1 MSGAAGARRSTPA
14 DVDETPNHQSGGGS
28 DTLPPPIASGLQGVC
43 PRCGAKTL
51 FRSYLAFADTCSNC
65 GLDFRD
71 FNVGDG
77 PVVFL
82 TLGIGTIVTILAL
95 VVELAFEPGLWVHVL
110 LWLPLT
116 LIMTVLSLRIAKGW
130 LLALEFRNKAREGRI
145 RTDD

>member
-1 MSGAAGARRSTPA
+1 MPDPS
-14 DVDETPNHQSGGGS
+14 DLSGGGS
-28 DTLPPPIASGLQGVC
+28 DPLPPPIASGLQGVC
-43 PRCGAKTL
+43 PRCGAQTL
-51 FRSYLAFADTCSNC
+51 FRSYLAYADTCSNC

-95 VVELAFEPGLWVHVL
+95 IVELKYEPSFLLHAL

-116 LIMTVLSLRIAKGW
+116 LVLTVLTLRVAKGW
-130 LLALEFRNKAREGRI
+130 LIALEFRNKAREGRI
-145 RTDD
+145 RADD

>member
-1 MSGAAGARRSTPA
+1 MTEQSNTPA
-14 DVDETPNHQSGGGS
+14 GGGG
-28 DTLPPPIASGLQGVC
+28 DQLPPPIASGLQGVC
-43 PRCGAKTL
+43 PRCSAKTL

-82 TLGIGTIVTILAL
+82 TLGIGTIVTILAV
-95 VVELAFEPGLWVHVL
+95 VVELAFEPGFLVHAL
-110 LWLPLT
+110 LWLPLS
-116 LIMTVLSLRIAKGW
+116 LIMTVLTLRIAKGW

-145 RTDD
+145 RKDN

>member
-1 MSGAAGARRSTPA
+1 MSEQPKSP
-14 DVDETPNHQSGGGS
+14 VGGGG
-28 DTLPPPIASGLQGVC
+28 DPLPPPIASGLQGVC
-43 PRCGAKTL
+43 PRCRAKTL
-51 FRSYLAFADTCSNC
+51 FRSYLAFSDTCSNC

-95 VVELAFEPGLWVHVL
+95 IVELKFEPSFLVHTL

-116 LIMTVLSLRIAKGW
+116 LVMVVLTLRIAKGW